1 MKLALLRD
9 LTEISR
15 IVQATRAF
23 FASEQLPSSLAYT
36 VDLATEELFV
46 NMIKYNTC
54 SREPITLELLP
65 HPSGIAVSLTDRS
78 PDPFDPRAAAPAD
91 TGASLQER
99 QPGGLGLHLVSSMV
113 DTIDFEY
120 RDGYSK
126 VSFVASAPAAR
137 ADGDSHV

>member
-1 MKLALLRD
+1 MKLALLRE

-23 FASEQLPSSLAYT
+23 FVSEQLPSSLAYT

-46 NMIKYNTC
+46 NMIKHNTR

-65 HPSGIAVSLTDRS
+65 HPAGIAVSLTDCC

-91 TGASLQER
+91 TGAPLQER
-99 QPGGLGLHLVSSMV
+99 QPGGLGLHLVSSV
-113 DTIDFEY
+113 VHAIDFEY

-126 VSFVASAPAAR
+126 VSFVASVAGT
-137 ADGDSHV
+137 DGDQRV